1 MNVRIEQYSITIS
14 PEHLALLMELWTKS
28 GETFPHGV
36 SDHAVLRLALE
47 DLISRGDLVTLRD
60 FLKRSGLKDVA
71 EPFGAI
77 FRMAT
82 ALPASYDAAAFT
94 ARHDPDA
101 AFEHVDG
108 PTGAEALIVVFTGNA
123 QRVGFPL
130 PLVHGLFQAAG
141 CPVLY
146 LKDKTRNV
154 FCDGLGDGGGRA
166 ALITRIREKM
176 DHAGI
181 RRSILV
187 GSSSG
192 TYAALHY
199 ARALAASHVMGL
211 AGPTRID
218 PADTRPQM
226 QGLRDR
232 ITTAGLPLDAL
243 EGFGA
248 GDTCR
253 IRYYYGAQHPRDTD
267 YALHLLRSG
276 AGEAVAVRGHANHVV
291 LDVLSG
297 LGIFQA
303 DLAAAVAGGAF
314 TDPSVHPELI
324 RTLTAAA

>member
-1 MNVRIEQYSITIS
+1 MNVRVEHYSITIS
-14 PEHLALLMELWTKS
+14 PEHLALLMELWVRA
-28 GETFPHGV
+28 GFTFPHGV
-36 SDHAVLRLALE
+36 TDHAVTRLALE
-47 DLISRGDLVTLRD
+47 DLISRGDLRTLRD
-60 FLKRSGLKDVA
+60 FLTQSGLQNST
-71 EPFGAI
+71 ETFSAI
-77 FRMAT
+77 FRMVA
-82 ALPASYDAAAFT
+82 ALPQSYDAAAFT

-101 AFEHVDG
+101 AFDYIDG
-108 PTGAEALIVVFTGNA
+108 PSGAEALIVVFTGNA

-146 LKDKTRNV
+146 LKDKTRHA
-154 FCDGLGDGGGRA
+154 FCDGLGGGRA
-166 ALITRIREKM
+166 ALIARIREKM

-218 PADTRPQM
+218 PVDTRPQM
-226 QGLRDR
+226 QGLRDK
-232 ITTAGLPLDAL
+232 ITAVGLPLDAV

-248 GDTCR
+248 GEACR
-253 IRYYYGAQHPRDTD
+253 IRYYYGEEHPRDTD
-267 YALHLLRSG
+267 YARHLFRSG

-291 LDVLSG
+291 LDVISG
-297 LGIFQA
+297 LGFFQA

-314 TDPSVHPELI
+314 TDPSVYPELI
-324 RTLTAAA
+324 QHFKAAP